1 MNTIDPHRLQELVRD
16 PDQLLRQLGGDGV
29 SFRTGPL
36 PDPSEAA
43 SPRAV
48 ALCCSDMRELPERI
62 LGSAFGP
69 ISTLQSAG
77 ALLTP
82 TMEAS
87 IRYALAT
94 TDARV
99 LVVLGHLR
107 CRLLEHCWAGR
118 PRPFVLEDLLEPAFQ
133 EARRIPGG
141 NLDDVV
147 EVTARYNAR
156 RARDLAQSLRSS
168 LGRDVA
174 VVVAI
179 YDDVEHRVTLSAAD
193 DGSRVP
199 QPPLSA
205 GGVDVQ

>member
-118 PRPFVLEDLLEPAFQ
+118 PRPFVLEDLLDLLVECSACEHF
-133 EARRIPGG
+133 ELLARRFEIRLALLGQVPLQHR
-141 NLDDVV
+141 LDA
-147 EVTARYNAR
+147 E
-156 RARDLAQSLRSS
+156 
-168 LGRDVA
+168 
-174 VVVAI
+174 
-179 YDDVEHRVTLSAAD
+179 
-193 DGSRVP
+193 
-199 QPPLSA
+199 
-205 GGVDVQ
+205 